1 MSTCEIW
8 ADGNTIFGAFAAAA
22 AAAAY
27 LVYTAVTMGNGP
39 LMGGRRRRRR
49 NTSNDKNHLADA
61 LFSGNELNFLCF
73 RRTVRYHFY
82 CFLSDFIS
90 KNLNPSAK

>member
-27 LVYTAVTMGNGP
+27 LGP
-39 LMGGRRRRRR
+39 DHVQV
-49 NTSNDKNHLADA
+49 NWKH
-61 LFSGNELNFLCF
+61 
-73 RRTVRYHFY
+73 
-82 CFLSDFIS
+82 
-90 KNLNPSAK
+90 

>member
-39 LMGGRRRRRR
+39 LMGGRRRR
-49 NTSNDKNHLADA
+49 NISNDKNHITDV
-61 LFSGNELNFLCF
+61 LFSGN
-73 RRTVRYHFY
+73 
-82 CFLSDFIS
+82 IS
-90 KNLNPSAK
+90 VVIICKVKT

>member
-8 ADGNTIFGAFAAAA
+8 ADGNTIFGAFAA

-61 LFSGNELNFLCF
+61 LFSSNE
-73 RRTVRYHFY
+73 
-82 CFLSDFIS
+82 
-90 KNLNPSAK
+90 

>member
-39 LMGGRRRRRR
+39 LMGGRRRRSS
-49 NTSNDKNHLADA
+49 TSNVKNHLADA
-61 LFSGNELNFLCF
+61 LFSGNE
-73 RRTVRYHFY
+73 
-82 CFLSDFIS
+82 
-90 KNLNPSAK
+90 